1 MNPLRP
7 AIRWLVVCSLGFS
20 GAVFSVVAFPAAKF
34 QYAREA
40 DPPTASHP
48 PLYKPRERAMPRARV
63 FGPTRGIDADAPQA
77 LALVPDHIG
86 FTVAA
91 QPTLYWYLS
100 KPTSLPV
107 TFTLIDT
114 RVIKPLFHVT
124 LAPPRHAGLQVI
136 RLKEY
141 GITLEEHVP
150 YRWFVSLVSDPNSP
164 ARDIITGG
172 AIERV
177 VENEAAC
184 RMAVAASLEATRC
197 YAEEGLWYDL
207 FATISDLI
215 AASPDDRSLRR
226 IRAAFLQQVG
236 LPDVADWDLRQ
247 SGSE

>member
-1 MNPLRP
+1 MNPRRP
-7 AIRWLVVCSLGFS
+7 AIRWLAVCSLGFS
-20 GAVFSVVAFPAAKF
+20 GAAFDLVATPATEF
-34 QYAREA
+34 QHACEA
-40 DPPTASHP
+40 DPPTTSRP
-48 PLYKPRERAMPRARV
+48 LLYKPRERAMPRARV
-63 FGPTRGIDADAPQA
+63 FGPARGIDSDAPKA

-86 FTVAA
+86 FTLSV

-124 LAPPRHAGLQVI
+124 LAPPRRAGLQVI
-136 RLKEY
+136 RLKEH

-164 ARDIITGG
+164 ARDIVTGG
-172 AIERV
+172 VIERV
-177 VENEAAC
+177 VEHEAAC
-184 RMAVAASLEATRC
+184 GMAVAASLEAARC

-207 FATISDLI
+207 FSVISDLI

-226 IRAAFLQQVG
+226 IRAAFLQQAG